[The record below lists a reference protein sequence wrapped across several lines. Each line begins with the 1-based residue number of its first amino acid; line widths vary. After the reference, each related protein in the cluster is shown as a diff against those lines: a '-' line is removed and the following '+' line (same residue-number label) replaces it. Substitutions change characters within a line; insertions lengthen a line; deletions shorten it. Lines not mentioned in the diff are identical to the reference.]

1 MGSDPM
7 EPVLDSGAIT
17 PGYILIVDD
26 DAAFREAAAHALQQ
40 AGYTVTSAPDHRR
53 ALEVLE
59 GDGPVDLLMTD
70 IVMPDRVNGLAL
82 ARMGRLRRKGLKV
95 LYVTGYDLPGIE
107 EEALGRVLRKPIEVD
122 SLVFE
127 IGRTLAEKA

>member
-1 MGSDPM
+1 MGPDSM
-7 EPVLDSGAIT
+7 EPVLDSGASAS
-17 PGYILIVDD
+17 GYIVIVDD
-26 DAAFREAAAHALQQ
+26 DAAFREAVALALRQ

-59 GDGPVDLLMTD
+59 GDGRIDLLVTD

-82 ARMGRLRRKGLKV
+82 ARMARLRRKGLKV

-107 EEALGRVLRKPIEVD
+107 DEALGRVLRKPIEVD
-122 SLVFE
+122 LLVVE